1 MSTFWQQKLKETLRS
16 TVIGDS
22 QIKKL
27 LGTHFY
33 DGELA
38 GLKRKKYPIATFS
51 VTLASGDYLDAFSGT
66 VRIWVWSDKNSKEA
80 QDIWNRIEELV
91 HHQRLSGR
99 GLEVVYVSNDNG
111 LSSFN
116 TEFQLNLW
124 TGTINFRAFHIVTT

>member
-22 QIKKL
+22 RIRQL

-33 DGELA
+33 EGQLA

-51 VTLASGDYLDAFSGT
+51 IILASGDYLDAFSGT
-66 VRIWVWSDKNSKEA
+66 VQVWVWSDRNSKEA
-80 QDIWNRIEELV
+80 QDIWNRIEEIV
-91 HHQRLSGR
+91 HHQKLSGR
-99 GLEVVYVSNDNG
+99 GLEVVYISNDNG

-116 TEFQLNLW
+116 PEFQLSLFS
-124 TGTINFRAFHIVTT
+124 GTFNFRAFHLLKT